1 MRVLLSLQRI
11 KMAWLMTP
19 LLQNKIL
26 YIFSI
31 YKPYKRNDI
40 VVNEE
45 CQEPSWM
52 PVKRATQLVGV

>member
-52 PVKRATQLVGV
+52 PVKRATQLVFL